1 MALVTDAL
9 LILLI
14 FIVISKDYIEVT
26 CKPYCRKIPSL
37 ILFKNTINQKMLCA
51 KNDFSSEDL
60 ISIADPASSN
70 TEVILLS
77 LQTVCLIYPL
87 RRVLVLAAPL

>member
-1 MALVTDAL
+1 MSLVTDGL

-14 FIVISKDYIEVT
+14 CIVISEDYIQIT
-26 CKPYCRKIPSL
+26 CKPYCKKEKKNPSL

-60 ISIADPASSN
+60 
-70 TEVILLS
+70 L
-77 LQTVCLIYPL
+77 CLFS
-87 RRVLVLAAPL
+87 